1 MSLLG
6 PKPRVLILRL
16 GLGSWDRE
24 NLEQFSAR
32 CPVGCEKD
40 TDLVKMDKE
49 SVFFT
54 KDVQNG
60 WLRNI
65 YNGRQL
71 KIIITH
77 PFCKSKVFIRLRMP
91 IKNNKSC
98 K

>member
-60 WLRNI
+60 WL
-65 YNGRQL
+65 
-71 KIIITH
+71 KISTMDV
-77 PFCKSKVFIRLRMP
+77 S
-91 IKNNKSC
+91 
-98 K
+98 

>member
-60 WLRNI
+60 WL
-65 YNGRQL
+65 
-71 KIIITH
+71 KISIMESVENYSY
-77 PFCKSKVFIRLRMP
+77 PSFL
-91 IKNNKSC
+91 
-98 K
+98 